1 MRKDNLTMSQ
11 WQGFYKLPW
20 AERLA
25 VTAKNRDLN
34 ADQVALIEQ
43 HYDAVGAQL
52 IENYLYNF
60 GVPTG
65 LLLDL
70 PVDGEKVVVPMTT
83 EEPSV
88 VAAANNG
95 AKMMR
100 AGDGVITSME
110 TRLVRGQIIITDV
123 TDMDALRDW
132 VLNHEDELITQIN
145 ATRPSMVQRG
155 GGLKRIACQ
164 TLADD
169 VAEITLFVDPKAAM
183 GANVVNSLAEYT
195 SSVFRAQGYQVLMG
209 ILSNYA
215 TESIVH
221 GEVKIP
227 VDALVGKDGTP
238 GAIVAAKIE
247 QASRIEQLTPYRAVT
262 SNKGIM
268 NGVEAVALASG
279 NDTRAINA
287 ALHAY
292 ASRDGQYRGLI
303 NWTVEEDVLV
313 GKTDLPILIGVVGG
327 SIGIV
332 PSVQLNHVLMGNPTV
347 EKLSSIL
354 VSVALAQNLAALR
367 ALVSTGIQAG
377 HMALQGKSLALQVGA
392 TPEEVPRVALALEKQ
407 GRFDEATARQILD
420 RLRES

>member
-1 MRKDNLTMSQ
+1 MMNQ
-11 WQGFYKLPW
+11 GQGFYKLPW

-25 VTAKNRDLN
+25 LTAKNRDLN
-34 ADQVALIEQ
+34 AEQVALIEQ

-70 PVDGEKVVVPMTT
+70 PVDGELAVVPMST

-88 VAAANNG
+88 IAAANNG

-100 AGDGVITSME
+100 AGEGVTTTME

-123 TDMDALRDW
+123 TDMDELRAW
-132 VLNHEDELITQIN
+132 IVAHESELMTQIN
-145 ATRPSMVQRG
+145 ATRPSMVRRG
-155 GGLKRIACQ
+155 GGLKKLALQ
-164 TLADD
+164 ELADD
-169 VAEITLFVDPKAAM
+169 IAEVTLFVDPKAAM

-195 SSVFRAQGYQVLMG
+195 SSIFRAQGYNVLMG

-227 VDALVGKDGTP
+227 VSALVAKDGTP
-238 GAIVAAKIE
+238 GATIAAKIE

-303 NWTVEEDVLV
+303 NWTVEQDMLV

-332 PSVQLNHVLMGNPTV
+332 PAVQLNHVLMGNPTV
-347 EKLSSIL
+347 ERLSSL
-354 VSVALAQNLAALR
+354 LAGVALAQNLAALR

-392 TPEEVPRVALALEKQ
+392 TPEEVPAVALALEQQ
-407 GRFDEATARQILD
+407 GRFDELTAREILET
-420 RLRES
+420 LRQS